1 MHPSVCTNGG
11 RKKQPQVLRSGCSST
26 TTWTSPSNLSASSL
40 RFRCIGRFSR
50 TTTLGNCAGAIAQC
64 KNSTA
69 NLATCCMLCACV
81 CTVAR
86 ACGVTRWRTS
96 LASGRP
102 TWTRLIQVRN
112 PPSSTKS
119 RALLKDTSTKNIH
132 MVASYHHWR
141 VAQRWLALQHQPE
154 CCVCARPTDSQPRA
168 LACTMKKRSR
178 SQITGGDGA
187 DSSDEEVA
195 KELVA
200 AGLVQASSGVG
211 QYKTVCCVCP
221 TSLRHR
227 RAPTRPGLRISNNV

>member
-1 MHPSVCTNGG
+1 MCLCVHC
-11 RKKQPQVLRSGCSST
+11 CSSM
-26 TTWTSPSNLSASSL
+26 WCHAVEN
-40 RFRCIGRFSR
+40 
-50 TTTLGNCAGAIAQC
+50 
-64 KNSTA
+64 
-69 NLATCCMLCACV
+69 
-81 CTVAR
+81 
-86 ACGVTRWRTS
+86 VTRIGATD
-96 LASGRP
+96 LDE
-102 TWTRLIQVRN
+102 VRMN
-112 PPSSTKS
+112 PSSTKS
-119 RALLKDTSTKNIH
+119 RAHLKDTSTKNIH
-132 MVASYHHWR
+132 VVASYHHWR

-154 CCVCARPTDSQPRA
+154 CCVCARPTDSHPRA